1 MDFLLVQMT
10 GQFRLNDLLN
20 RAEEPA
26 SNGGV
31 QGGRHYLRHRD
42 RSQQSQEVR
51 RCRSSRQHLQPR
63 NVIKK
68 NKNKK
73 PQNYL

>member
-1 MDFLLVQMT
+1 M
-10 GQFRLNDLLN
+10 NDLLN
-20 RAEEPA
+20 RAAEPA

-31 QGGRHYLRHRD
+31 QGGGHHLRHRD
-42 RSQQSQEVR
+42 RSQQSQKVR

-68 NKNKK
+68 IKNFRIIFD
-73 PQNYL
+73 